1 MYFTYRNFRC
11 AQELQKSLQR
21 TQRGGL
27 DMNACLGQLNVT
39 KGTLQLPS
47 NFISGIKITNNLK
60 HKYRLDQ

>member
-47 NFISGIKITNNLK
+47 NFISETK
-60 HKYRLDQ
+60 